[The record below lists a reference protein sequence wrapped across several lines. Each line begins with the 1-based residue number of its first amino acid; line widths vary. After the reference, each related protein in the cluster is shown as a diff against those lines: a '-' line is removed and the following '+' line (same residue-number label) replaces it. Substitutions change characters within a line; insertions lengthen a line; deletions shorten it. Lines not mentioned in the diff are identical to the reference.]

1 MQEIWRRTYYAVL
14 AAIWLVWA
22 SCAHAGT
29 RPADLAMLVDE
40 DGSETISSV
49 MRSDVAARF
58 VTVQGDF
65 SAGVSRA
72 AYWLRFSMPATS
84 TEQWLEVQP
93 PFVDDVRLFEPSAG
107 GMIEHRAGD
116 RLPFSAREVSYRAFV
131 FRLAVQPGQPRV
143 MYLRVVN
150 DGPAIAFVRIWDPAE
165 FHAAASLESGFFG
178 VHFGLFAAV
187 LFFNLVYW
195 IWLRNALY
203 GWFCLHVAVGTL
215 LNLGLSGYLNMGL
228 LASAPGVADMGTR
241 LIGYLAVSASAPFYR
256 QLLRIERGS
265 VAYGVYLAGMFL
277 PLLLILPMLLGYHVE
292 TLRILFLLML
302 VAIVTGLMQGVR
314 LARKGGLDAT
324 LVTAGIS
331 VTLFGLGASTMTYMG
346 VVPGDLWLMHGRTLT
361 GIGYVLAMHV
371 AVVTRLRD
379 AQDASKVEM
388 ARADAAEALTVR
400 ERQIQREQAQFI
412 AMLSHELKN
421 PLAVIDGAAQSLAR
435 LPGAAEPDVRQR
447 HERIRRSVAAINGLV
462 ERFLDQDRIEDP
474 RLFMRHEML
483 DISAL
488 LQSIVDADV
497 SGHERVQLS
506 APAVLV
512 VRGDPGLLHVA
523 VNNLIDNALKY
534 SPPETLVEVTLTA
547 LDAAESGVTITVAD
561 WGPGIDDPDFMSQ
574 KYVRGSHTGKVT
586 GAGLG
591 LYLVR
596 RVALLHEGYLT
607 FVPRTGG
614 GTLATLRLPA
624 DAVPVESA

>member
-1 MQEIWRRTYYAVL
+1 MQGIWQRTYFILL
-14 AAIWLVWA
+14 ATLWLLWA
-22 SCAHAGT
+22 GCTHAGT
-29 RPADLAMLVDE
+29 RPADLAMLLDE

-49 MRSDVAARF
+49 MRPEVAARF
-58 VTVQGDF
+58 VAVPGDLN
-65 SAGVSRA
+65 AGVSRA
-72 AYWLRFSMPATS
+72 VYWLRFSVPATS
-84 TEQWLEVQP
+84 TEQWIEVQP
-93 PFVDDVRLFEPSAG
+93 PFVDDIRLFEPTAA

-150 DGPAIAFVRIWDPAE
+150 DGPAIAFVRLWEPAE
-165 FHAAASLESGFFG
+165 FHAAASLESGLFG
-178 VHFGLFAAV
+178 VHFGMFAAV
-187 LFFNLVYW
+187 LFFNLVNW

-215 LNLGLSGYLNMGL
+215 LNLGFSGYLNMGL
-228 LASAPGVADMGTR
+228 LASAPSVADMGTR
-241 LIGYLAVSASAPFYR
+241 MIGYLAVSASAPFYR

-265 VAYGVYLAGMFL
+265 FAYGVYLVGMFL
-277 PLLLILPMLLGYHVE
+277 PLLMILPMLLGYHVE
-292 TLRILFLLML
+292 TLRILLLLML
-302 VAIVTGLMQGVR
+302 VAIATSLMQGVR

-435 LPGAAEPDVRQR
+435 LPGAAEPEVRQR

-462 ERFLDQDRIEDP
+462 EKFLDQDRIEDP
-474 RLFMRHEML
+474 RLFVRHEML

-488 LQSIVDADV
+488 LQAIVDEEV
-497 SGHERVQLS
+497 SGHERLQLS

-512 VRGDPGLLHVA
+512 VRGDPSLLRVA

-534 SPPETLVEVTLTA
+534 APQATLVEVTLSA
-547 LDAAESGVTITVAD
+547 VESDDAGVTITVAD
-561 WGPGIDDPDFMSQ
+561 RGPGISDPDFLSL
-574 KYVRGSHTGKVT
+574 KYVRGNHSGNVS

-596 RVALLHEGYLT
+596 RIALLHEGYLT
-607 FVPRTGG
+607 FAARTGG
-614 GTLATLRLPA
+614 GTVATLRLPA
-624 DAVPVESA
+624 GAVPAESA